1 MALIGG
7 QSGDEFS
14 EINITP
20 LTDVFLI
27 LFLIMIV
34 IAPMLRESALK
45 INPPIAKHGQSTS
58 SGKNKVINLEIS
70 EDGMI
75 AINGRKLSE
84 QALTPEEVEPQVT
97 ARLKEILADPAYA
110 EAPLNVIADS
120 ETKQKFVVGAMDA
133 AAGLGLKKM
142 NIVTVSNIN

>member
-1 MALIGG
+1 MSIGG
-7 QSGDEFS
+7 SSSDSEFS

-34 IAPMLRESALK
+34 IAPMIRESALK
-45 INPPIAKHGQSTS
+45 VNPPIAKHGQAAAST
-58 SGKNKVINLEIS
+58 KNKVINLEIS
-70 EDGMI
+70 EEGLI
-75 AINGRKLSE
+75 AINGKKLAEEPLAPE
-84 QALTPEEVEPQVT
+84 QVEPQVT
-97 ARLKEILADPAYA
+97 ARLTEILADATYKD
-110 EAPLNVIADS
+110 APLNIIADS

-142 NIVTVSNIN
+142 NIVTVSNVK

>member
-1 MALIGG
+1 MAFGG
-7 QSGDEFS
+7 GASDEFS

-45 INPPIAKHGQSTS
+45 INPPIAKHGQAAASA
-58 SGKNKVINLEIS
+58 KNKVINLEIS
-70 EDGMI
+70 EEGLI
-75 AINGRKLSE
+75 AINGKKLAEEPLLPE
-84 QALTPEEVEPQVT
+84 QVEPQVT
-97 ARLKEILADPAYA
+97 ARLREIIADEAYK
-110 EAPLNVIADS
+110 EAPVNIIADS

-142 NIVTVSNIN
+142 NIVTVSNVN